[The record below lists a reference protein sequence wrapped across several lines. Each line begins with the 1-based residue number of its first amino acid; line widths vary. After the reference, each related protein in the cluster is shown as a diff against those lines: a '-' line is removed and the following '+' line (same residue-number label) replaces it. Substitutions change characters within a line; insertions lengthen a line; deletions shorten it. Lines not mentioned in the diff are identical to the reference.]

1 VKNNYQKE
9 AKTMGLI
16 NRMSTVIKAKV
27 NKILEKFEDPRETL
41 DYSYEKQIE
50 LLQNVKRGIAEVTTS
65 KKRLE
70 LQKVKLEQNIIKLD
84 EQSREAVKAGRE
96 DLARIAL
103 ERKSTSQSEIASLT
117 SQIADIKKQQE
128 KLMET
133 EKRLST
139 KIETFRSTKETIKAQ
154 YSAAEAQVKITESVS
169 GISEE
174 MSDVG
179 MAVQRAQDKTE
190 TMKARASALDEL
202 VEAGTLDDVTGGTK
216 DDIDRE
222 LSKIKSKGEVDSQL
236 EALKK
241 EMGK

>member
-1 VKNNYQKE
+1 
-9 AKTMGLI
+9 MGLI
-16 NRMSTVIKAKV
+16 DRTSTIIKSKI
-27 NKILEKFEDPRETL
+27 NKILGKFEDPRETL
-41 DYSYEKQIE
+41 DYSYEKQLS
-50 LLQNVKRGIAEVTTS
+50 LLQNVKRGVAEVTTA

-70 LQKVKLEQNIIKLD
+70 LQKVKLEENITKLD
-84 EQSREAVKAGRE
+84 EQAREALKAGRE

-103 ERKSTSQSEIASLT
+103 ERKGNSQTEIESLT
-117 SQIADIKKQQE
+117 KQIADISKEQE
-128 KLMET
+128 KLTAT
-133 EKRLST
+133 EKSLSA

-179 MAVQRAQDKTE
+179 LAVQRAQDKTE
-190 TMKARASALDEL
+190 NMKARASALDEL
-202 VEAGTLDDVTGGTK
+202 VEAGTLEDVTGGTK

-222 LSKIKSKGEVDSQL
+222 LSKIKSKAEVDEQL

>member
-1 VKNNYQKE
+1 
-9 AKTMGLI
+9 MGLI
-16 NRMSTVIKAKV
+16 ERTSTVIKSKI
-27 NKILEKFEDPRETL
+27 NKILGKFEDPRETL

-50 LLQNVKRGIAEVTTS
+50 LLQNVKRGVAEVTTA

-70 LQKVKLEQNIIKLD
+70 LQKVKLEENTRKLD
-84 EQSREAVKAGRE
+84 EQAREAVNAGRE

-103 ERKSTSQSEIASLT
+103 ERKSNQQAEISSLT
-117 SQIADIKKQQE
+117 TQIADVAQQQE
-128 KLMET
+128 KLMAT
-133 EKRLST
+133 EKRLSA
-139 KIETFRSTKETIKAQ
+139 KIESFRTTKETIKAQ
-154 YSAAEAQVKITESVS
+154 YSAAEAQVKVTESVS

-190 TMKARASALDEL
+190 NMKARASALDEL
-202 VEAGTLDDVTGGTK
+202 VEAGTLEDVTGGTK

-222 LSKIKSKGEVDSQL
+222 LSKIKSKGEVDAQL

>member
-1 VKNNYQKE
+1 
-9 AKTMGLI
+9 MGLI
-16 NRMSTVIKAKV
+16 DRTSTIIKSKI
-27 NKILEKFEDPRETL
+27 NKILGKFEDPRETL

-50 LLQNVKRGIAEVTTS
+50 LLQNVKRGVAEVTTS

-70 LQKVKLEQNIIKLD
+70 LQKVKLEQNITKLD
-84 EQSREAVKAGRE
+84 EQAREAVNAGRE
-96 DLARIAL
+96 DLAKIAL
-103 ERKSTSQSEIASLT
+103 ERKSVSQAGLANL
-117 SQIADIKKQQE
+117 SQQIEDVAKQQE
-128 KLMET
+128 KLMAT
-133 EKRLST
+133 EKSLSA

-190 TMKARASALDEL
+190 EMKARASALDEL
-202 VEAGTLDDVTGGTK
+202 VEAGTLEDVTGGTK

-222 LSKIKSKGEVDSQL
+222 LSKIKSKGEVDAQL

>member
-1 VKNNYQKE
+1 
-9 AKTMGLI
+9 MGLI
-16 NRMSTVIKAKV
+16 DRTSTIIKSKI
-27 NKILEKFEDPRETL
+27 NKILGKFEDPRETL
-41 DYSYEKQIE
+41 DYSYEKQLE
-50 LLQNVKRGIAEVTTS
+50 LLQNVKRGVAEVTTA

-70 LQKVKLEQNIIKLD
+70 LQKVKLEQNIQKLD
-84 EQSREAVKAGRE
+84 EQARESVKAGRE
-96 DLARIAL
+96 DLAKIAL
-103 ERKSTSQSEIASLT
+103 ERKSTSQAEIANLSQ
-117 SQIADIKKQQE
+117 QIADVAKQQD
-128 KLMET
+128 KLMAT
-133 EKRLST
+133 EKSLSA

-190 TMKARASALDEL
+190 EMKARASALDEL
-202 VEAGTLDDVTGGTK
+202 VEAGTLEDVTGGTK

-222 LSKIKSKGEVDSQL
+222 LSKIKSKGEVDAQL

>member
-1 VKNNYQKE
+1 
-9 AKTMGLI
+9 MGLI
-16 NRMSTVIKAKV
+16 ERTSTMIKSKI
-27 NKILEKFEDPRETL
+27 NKILGKFEDPRETL
-41 DYSYEKQIE
+41 DYSYEKQVE
-50 LLQNVKRGIAEVTTS
+50 LLQNVKRGVAEVTTS

-70 LQKVKLEQNIIKLD
+70 FQKLKLEENVKKLD
-84 EQSREAVKAGRE
+84 DQARGAVKVGRE

-103 ERKSTSQSEIASLT
+103 ERKTNSQAEITSLT
-117 SQIADIKKQQE
+117 QQIDDVKNQQD
-128 KLMET
+128 KLIAT
-133 EKRLST
+133 EKRLSA
-139 KIETFRSTKETIKAQ
+139 KIESFRSTKETIKAQ

-179 MAVQRAQDKTE
+179 MAVQRAKDKTE
-190 TMKARASALDEL
+190 DMKARSSALDEL
-202 VEAGTLDDVTGGTK
+202 VEAGTLQDVTGGSQ

-222 LSKIKSKGEVDSQL
+222 LSKIKSKGDVDTQL

>member
-1 VKNNYQKE
+1 
-9 AKTMGLI
+9 MGLI
-16 NRMSTVIKAKV
+16 DRTSTIIKSKI
-27 NKILEKFEDPRETL
+27 NKILGKFEDPRETL
-41 DYSYEKQIE
+41 DYSYEKQLE
-50 LLQNVKRGIAEVTTS
+50 LLQNVKRGVAEVTTA

-70 LQKVKLEQNIIKLD
+70 LQKVKLEQNITKLD
-84 EQSREAVKAGRE
+84 DQAREAVKAGRE

-103 ERKSTSQSEIASLT
+103 ERKSTSQAEIANLSG
-117 SQIADIKKQQE
+117 QIADVAKQQE
-128 KLMET
+128 KLMAT
-133 EKRLST
+133 EKSLST

-190 TMKARASALDEL
+190 EMKARASALDEL
-202 VEAGTLDDVTGGTK
+202 VEAGTLEDVTGGTK
-216 DDIDRE
+216 DDIERE

>member
-1 VKNNYQKE
+1 
-9 AKTMGLI
+9 MGLI
-16 NRMSTVIKAKV
+16 ERTGTIIKAKI
-27 NKILEKFEDPRETL
+27 NKILGKFEDPRETL
-41 DYSYEKQIE
+41 DYSYEKQLE
-50 LLQNVKRGIAEVTTS
+50 LLQNVKRGVADVTTS

-70 LQKVKLEQNIIKLD
+70 LQKVKLEENVKKLD
-84 EQSREAVKAGRE
+84 DQAREAVKEGRE
-96 DLARIAL
+96 DLARVAL

-117 SQIADIKKQQE
+117 KQIADIAKEQE
-128 KLMET
+128 KLMLT
-133 EKRLST
+133 EKRLSA
-139 KIETFRSTKETIKAQ
+139 KIESFRSTKETIKAQ
-154 YSAAEAQVKITESVS
+154 YSAAEAQVKVTEAVS

-190 TMKARASALDEL
+190 EMKARSSALDEL
-202 VEAGTLDDVTGGTK
+202 VEAGTLEDVTGGTK

-222 LSKIKSKGEVDSQL
+222 LSKIRSKSEVDTQL

>member
-1 VKNNYQKE
+1 
-9 AKTMGLI
+9 MGLI
-16 NRMSTVIKAKV
+16 DRTSTIIKAKI
-27 NKILEKFEDPRETL
+27 NKILGKIEDPRETL
-41 DYSYEKQIE
+41 DYSYEKQVE
-50 LLQNVKRGIAEVTTS
+50 LLQNVKRGVAEVTTS

-70 LQKVKLEQNIIKLD
+70 FQKIKLEENIKKLD
-84 EQSREAVKAGRE
+84 DQARESVTAGRE

-103 ERKSTSQSEIASLT
+103 ERKSTSQAEITSLT
-117 SQIADIKKQQE
+117 SQIADIKNQQD
-128 KLMET
+128 KLVAT
-133 EKRLST
+133 EKRLSA
-139 KIETFRSTKETIKAQ
+139 KIESFRSTKETIKAQ

-179 MAVQRAQDKTE
+179 MAVQRAKDKTE
-190 TMKARASALDEL
+190 NMKARASALDEL
-202 VEAGTLDDVTGGTK
+202 VDSGTLEDVTGGSQ

-222 LSKIKSKGEVDSQL
+222 LSKIKSKGAVDTQL

>member
-1 VKNNYQKE
+1 
-9 AKTMGLI
+9 MGLI
-16 NRMSTVIKAKV
+16 ERTSTIIKSKI
-27 NKILEKFEDPRETL
+27 NKLLGKFEDPRETL
-41 DYSYEKQIE
+41 DYSYERQVE
-50 LLQNVKRGIAEVTTS
+50 LLQNVKRGVAEVTTA

-70 LQKVKLEQNIIKLD
+70 LQKIKLEENIKKLD
-84 EQSREAVKAGRE
+84 DQAREAVNAGRE

-103 ERKSTSQSEIASLT
+103 ERKSNSQAEIASLT
-117 SQIADIKKQQE
+117 QQIADIKNQQD
-128 KLMET
+128 KLVAT
-133 EKRLST
+133 EKRLSA
-139 KIETFRSTKETIKAQ
+139 KIESFRSTKETIKAQ

-179 MAVQRAQDKTE
+179 MAVQRAKDKTE
-190 TMKARASALDEL
+190 GMKARASALDEL
-202 VEAGTLDDVTGGTK
+202 VESGTLDDVTSGTQ

-222 LSKIKSKGEVDSQL
+222 LSKIKSKGEVDTQL

>member
-1 VKNNYQKE
+1 
-9 AKTMGLI
+9 MGLI
-16 NRMSTVIKAKV
+16 DRTSTIIKAKI
-27 NKILEKFEDPRETL
+27 NKILGKFEDPRETL

-50 LLQNVKRGIAEVTTS
+50 LLQNVKRGVAEVTTA

-70 LQKVKLEQNIIKLD
+70 LQKGKLEQNITKLD
-84 EQSREAVKAGRE
+84 DQAHEAVSAGRE

-103 ERKSTSQSEIASLT
+103 ERKTTSQAEVANLT
-117 SQIADIKKQQE
+117 QQIADVAKQQE
-128 KLMET
+128 KLMAT
-133 EKRLST
+133 EKSLSA

-190 TMKARASALDEL
+190 EMKARASALDEL
-202 VEAGTLDDVTGGTK
+202 VEAGTLEDVTGGTK

-222 LSKIKSKGEVDSQL
+222 LSKIKSKGDVDSQL
-236 EALKK
+236 EAMKK

>member
-1 VKNNYQKE
+1 
-9 AKTMGLI
+9 MGLI
-16 NRMSTVIKAKV
+16 DRTSTIIKSKI
-27 NKILEKFEDPRETL
+27 NKILGKFEDPRETL
-41 DYSYEKQIE
+41 DYSYEKQLE
-50 LLQNVKRGIAEVTTS
+50 LLQNVKRGVAEVTTT

-70 LQKVKLEQNIIKLD
+70 LQRVKLEQNTTKQD
-84 EQSREAVKAGRE
+84 EQAREAVKAGRE

-103 ERKSTSQSEIASLT
+103 ERKSVSQNEIANLT
-117 SQIADIKKQQE
+117 QQIADVAKQQD
-128 KLMET
+128 KLVAT
-133 EKRLST
+133 EKSLSA
-139 KIETFRSTKETIKAQ
+139 KVETFRSTKETIKAQ

-190 TMKARASALDEL
+190 DMKVRASALDEL
-202 VEAGTLDDVTGGTK
+202 VEAGTLEDVTGGTK

-222 LSKIKSKGEVDSQL
+222 LSKIKSKGEVDAQL

>member
-1 VKNNYQKE
+1 
-9 AKTMGLI
+9 MGLI
-16 NRMSTVIKAKV
+16 DRTSTIIKAKI
-27 NKILEKFEDPRETL
+27 NKILGKFEDPRETL
-41 DYSYEKQIE
+41 DYSYEKQVE
-50 LLQNVKRGIAEVTTS
+50 LLQNVKRGVAEVTTS

-70 LQKVKLEQNIIKLD
+70 LQKIKLEENIKKLD
-84 EQSREAVKAGRE
+84 DQAREAVTAGRE

-103 ERKSTSQSEIASLT
+103 ERKSTSQAEIASLT
-117 SQIADIKKQQE
+117 SQIADIKNQQD
-128 KLMET
+128 KLVAT
-133 EKRLST
+133 EKRLSA
-139 KIETFRSTKETIKAQ
+139 KIESFRSTKETIKAQ

-179 MAVQRAQDKTE
+179 MAVQRAKDKTE
-190 TMKARASALDEL
+190 NMKARAYALDEL
-202 VEAGTLDDVTGGTK
+202 VEAGTLEDVTGGSQ

-222 LSKIKSKGEVDSQL
+222 LSKIKSKGDVDTQL